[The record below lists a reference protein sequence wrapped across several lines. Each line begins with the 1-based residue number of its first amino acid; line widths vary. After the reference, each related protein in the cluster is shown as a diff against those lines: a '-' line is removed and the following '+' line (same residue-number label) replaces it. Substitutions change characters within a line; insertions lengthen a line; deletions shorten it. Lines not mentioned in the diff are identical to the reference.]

1 MEKIELE
8 LTEFTLRSGS
18 IAVSHTA
25 QGLSRGLEPG
35 ELVVIRDRR
44 TGRHYTAAVADIGFE
59 PEDTVYRVEVGAPV
73 SATEAARWLRPAG
86 DTGHVTNQEIMA
98 LLAELRRG
106 RELVRDL
113 VDRAA
118 P

>member
-1 MEKIELE
+1 VEKIELE

-18 IAVSHTA
+18 IAVSHVA
-25 QGLSRGLEPG
+25 HGLSRGLEPG

-44 TGRHYTAAVADIGFE
+44 SGRHYSAAVADIDFE
-59 PEDTVYRVEVGAPV
+59 AGDTVYRVEVGAPV
-73 SATEAARWLRPAG
+73 SAAEADRWLRPAAA
-86 DTGHVTNQEIMA
+86 TGHVTTQEIMA

-106 RELVRDL
+106 RELVRGL
-113 VDRAA
+113 VDRTA